1 VYFGG
6 KAEASAPVVVVIRFF
21 DIRARG
27 LKPQFQLI
35 FGLVIVGKSYIL

>member
-6 KAEASAPVVVVIRFF
+6 KAEASAPVVVIRIF